1 MESFPPRS
9 WIADGPITRLTTDE
23 EFGAYL
29 YIAERMESR
38 PFTEDTLAILNAWK
52 ANNPDIVN
60 AAPQPPTAVSPVFV
74 KLGDEK
80 AL

>member
-9 WIADGPITRLTTDE
+9 WVADGLITRLATDE

-29 YIAERMESR
+29 YIAEQIETQ

-52 ANNPDIVN
+52 HAHPEIVN
-60 AAPQPPTAVSPVFV
+60 AKPIVTNNPQPVMGFFPTV
-74 KLGDEK
+74 
-80 AL
+80 